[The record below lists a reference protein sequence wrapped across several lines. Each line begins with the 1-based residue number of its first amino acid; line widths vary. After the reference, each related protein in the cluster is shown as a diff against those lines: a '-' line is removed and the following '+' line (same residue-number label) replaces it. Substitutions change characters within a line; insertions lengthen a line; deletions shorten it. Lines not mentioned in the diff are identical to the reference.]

1 MKRLSYLSRAASK
14 PLMAET
20 VGGILT
26 SITHKYP
33 DRMALHSTH
42 QKHALSYSELDA
54 KVTALARGFIKLG
67 LQPGDRIG
75 IYSPNNIE
83 WVLTQL
89 AASRADLILVNIN
102 PAYQSTELKYALN
115 KVGCK
120 ALIMHQAFKH
130 SNYIQIL

>member
-1 MKRLSYLSRAASK
+1 
-14 PLMAET
+14 
-20 VGGILT
+20 
-26 SITHKYP
+26 
-33 DRMALHSTH
+33 MALHSTH

-130 SNYIQIL
+130 SNYIKIL